1 MKIDFVKFGY
11 SEKATKFEKTFHLK
25 FDATQYCQILSG
37 RFFSNFVGFSEY
49 PNFKNTNYYIKCF
62 FRNDFKPLCK
72 GKKVFY
78 VSRKHIA
85 RQACL
90 SRSSLKREI
99 NDIQWT
105 IYHMT
110 KVSAMM
116 G

>member
-1 MKIDFVKFGY
+1 MEIED
-11 SEKATKFEKTFHLK
+11 
-25 FDATQYCQILSG
+25 
-37 RFFSNFVGFSEY
+37 RFC
-49 PNFKNTNYYIKCF
+49 KNTNYYIEYF
-62 FRNDFKPLCK
+62 FKNDFNLLFK

-90 SRSSLKREI
+90 SRLSLKREI
-99 NDIQWT
+99 NDIQKT